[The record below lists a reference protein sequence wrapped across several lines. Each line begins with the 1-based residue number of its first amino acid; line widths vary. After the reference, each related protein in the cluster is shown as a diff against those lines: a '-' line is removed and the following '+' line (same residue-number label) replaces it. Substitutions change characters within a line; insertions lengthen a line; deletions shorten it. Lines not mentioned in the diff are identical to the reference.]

1 MRKAFYIALIMM
13 VVTVC
18 SCDNQKEH
26 TAEAVNDKDSL
37 PMMTSYGV
45 NTLISDS
52 GVMKYRIVAERWEV
66 NDKVDPQ
73 RWNFRRGIFLEQFD
87 ENFHTEATIQSDSA
101 IYYNQ
106 KGLWYLFGNV
116 RVNTVDGLKFNS
128 EELYWDQNKHELYS
142 NKFSHVVTPE
152 REMQGN
158 SFTSDEQMHH
168 YTVIK
173 TKGTFRKEDTDSKP
187 RNSVQQSPTDT
198 NTAVYTPKY
207 TPVQPRRRYKPQ
219 NSETTEK

>member
-1 MRKAFYIALIMM
+1 MRKALYIVLFTIGI
-13 VVTVC
+13 TVC

-26 TAEAVNDKDSL
+26 MAEAVDDKDSL
-37 PMMTSYGV
+37 PMMVSYGV

-66 NDKVDPQ
+66 NDKVNPS

-101 IYYNQ
+101 IYYDKN
-106 KGLWYLFGNV
+106 GLWYLFGNV

-128 EELYWDQNKHELYS
+128 EELYWDQNSHELYS

-158 SFTSDEQMHH
+158 SFRSDEQMHH
-168 YTVIK
+168 YQVVK
-173 TKGTFRKEDTDSKP
+173 TKGVFRKEDTDKKSSKP
-187 RNSVQQSPTDT
+187 SINYSTEAGDS
-198 NTAVYTPKY
+198 NTTTLGRSAT
-207 TPVQPRRRYKPQ
+207 PRRR
-219 NSETTEK
+219 NHTNE